1 MESDK
6 TKMCDLQNIV
16 NNSVRTQASEEI
28 KLEDLIGE
36 RSVSSPPRL
45 FQDSSNCLS
54 HKCFLRCGQSCLR

>member
-28 KLEDLIGE
+28 KLEDLENVI
-36 RSVSSPPRL
+36 
-45 FQDSSNCLS
+45 
-54 HKCFLRCGQSCLR
+54 K